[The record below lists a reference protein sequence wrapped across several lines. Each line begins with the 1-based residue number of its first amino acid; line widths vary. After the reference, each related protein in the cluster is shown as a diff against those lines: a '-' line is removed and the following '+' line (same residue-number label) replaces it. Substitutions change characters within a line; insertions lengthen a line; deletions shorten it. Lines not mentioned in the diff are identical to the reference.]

1 MYYLKVFL
9 GYLPDPR
16 EPEGAFSWQHILF
29 VSSLMIAMVVLA
41 VLLGKK
47 FKESDLKTKNKVL
60 IGAAIAIDAFEVFK
74 LVVFYTRSDDPYSTI
89 VHNLPL
95 FLCSIQLIAIPL
107 AAFAKGRLKEAALDF
122 VMIFG
127 ILGAIAGTVGAIQN
141 YNAYAVLSLEN
152 VASGITHTISGFAS
166 LYIIFSGMA
175 SMKLKNVS
183 LTCLVL
189 MGFCALASIANHL
202 FDYNYMFLV
211 SHDGTPYQIIY
222 SLVDGHPIVY
232 PVAVIALFFVY
243 MAVYYSIFYL
253 SVYLS
258 RKSVSREGALAKY
271 LA

>member
-47 FKESDLKTKNKVL
+47 YKDSDLKTKNKVL
-60 IGAAIAIDAFEVFK
+60 IIAAIAIDAFEIFK
-74 LVVFYTRSDDPYSTI
+74 LVVFYTRSDDLYNT
-89 VHNLPL
+89 VVYNLPL

-107 AAFAKGRLKEAALDF
+107 AAFAKGRIKEASLDF

-127 ILGAIAGTVGAIQN
+127 ILGAVAGTIGAIQN

-152 VASGITHTISGFAS
+152 VVSGITHTISGFAS
-166 LYIIFSGMA
+166 LYIICSGMA
-175 SMKLKNVS
+175 SMKLKNIS
-183 LTCLVL
+183 ITCFILI
-189 MGFCALASIANHL
+189 GFCTLASIANHL

-211 SHDGTPYQIIY
+211 RDDGTPYQIIY
-222 SLVDGHPIVY
+222 SLVGGHPIVY
-232 PVAVIALFFVY
+232 PVSVIAIFFVY
-243 MAVYYSIFYL
+243 MAVYYSVFYL

-258 RKSVSREGALAKY
+258 KKSLSRQGALAKY